1 MKRLSCVCRSGGGSL
16 KVRFVQIDVMTA
28 LFKADGSSPVFFCR
42 VPTHGKSAW
51 MGIFV
56 PFPDSTEN
64 KSRGI
69 QGMGVEGRA
78 MLENNFTTFSQTM
91 TEKLN
96 EKRLATCGRVPWLK
110 MLPILWQ
117 SCEMTRAFIGVFPM
131 WESFQIRK
139 FSNFTQKKYMEIY
152 L

>member
-28 LFKADGSSPVFFCR
+28 LFKADGSSPVFLSR
-42 VPTHGKSAW
+42 SHTWQIWLNGD
-51 MGIFV
+51 FV

-69 QGMGVEGRA
+69 QGMGVGSRA

-96 EKRLATCGRVPWLK
+96 EKRLATCGRVP
-110 MLPILWQ
+110 
-117 SCEMTRAFIGVFPM
+117 
-131 WESFQIRK
+131 
-139 FSNFTQKKYMEIY
+139 
-152 L
+152 